1 MAHFNLHSATP
12 LLDQAAALMTHMRA
26 KQENWCALVL
36 AEEGLNFWADP
47 LKSVGLLLCPQAHK
61 STEAATFL
69 SGGAADDLLAKI
81 NNAAGGGDARRL
93 PAGDSAE
100 FGSQLTRA
108 LDLLRGK
115 VAAYETYSDAIRTHL
130 QTHALDAAV
139 PTAAS
144 PSSATSAHASVTPER
159 KMQFLALVDKAVMR
173 THAGQGACCAIRS
186 SDMPSTELLHQL
198 YFHLGTSRPSLPP
211 QNKLKIGREE
221 AGKVIIPLN
230 KNGEFEGGVPPRHL
244 QLAEFD
250 VLCWALALAGS
261 IFTQKGEVPGAF
273 TFDHSVDYVCRV
285 KPDTPEAAAG
295 EKYVLSAGKLSLFMQ
310 VSRDMRRACEGESRE
325 GASAAQTRALIL
337 EFYTRLSRA
346 LTDGAQKPTLNQAVL
361 SLYEVGGVQRLF
373 SLPSEP
379 HPGKRS
385 RQEITGGGGGGGD
398 TSSRGRG
405 GGGRG
410 GGRGGGGKSHSSKK
424 EKEKGTGSEASAAF
438 SDLCKQHGLCFHF
451 QLGKCNRG
459 DECRFTHKLL
469 KDL

>member
-1 MAHFNLHSATP
+1 
-12 LLDQAAALMTHMRA
+12 MTQMRG
-26 KQENWCALVL
+26 KQEQWCALVL

-47 LKSVGLLLCPQAHK
+47 LKSVGLLLCPQAHN
-61 STEAATFL
+61 SAEATTFL
-69 SGGAADDLLAKI
+69 SGGVAGDLLARI
-81 NNAAGGGDARRL
+81 SSAAGSGEARRL

-100 FGSQLTRA
+100 FGSQLERA
-108 LDLLRGK
+108 LKLLRGK
-115 VAAYETYSDAIRTHL
+115 VAAYETYSDAMRTYL
-130 QTHALDAAV
+130 QTHAPETAV

-144 PSSATSAHASVTPER
+144 PASATSAHASVTPER
-159 KMQFLALVDKAVMR
+159 KMQFLALVNKAVMR

-211 QNKLKIGREE
+211 QSKLKISREE

-230 KNGEFEGGVPPRHL
+230 KNGEYEGGGVPPRHL
-244 QLAEFD
+244 QLVEFD

-410 GGRGGGGKSHSSKK
+410 GGGRGGGRGGGGKSHSSKK
-424 EKEKGTGSEASAAF
+424 EKEKDAGSEAAVAL
-438 SDLCKQHGLCFHF
+438 SDLCKPHGLCFQY
-451 QLGKCNRG
+451 QLGKCTRG
-459 DECRFTHKLL
+459 DECRYTHKLL